1 MIMLIE
7 YINATFL
14 LDKAILFPVW
24 ISGSPHTHTRSQSN
38 KVFLLAF
45 SKGFNGLS
53 VATCKMIKQKMFGP
67 EVFMFHYANRLS
79 NFCHSN

>member
-24 ISGSPHTHTRSQSN
+24 ISGSPHTRSQSN

-53 VATCKMIKQKMFGP
+53 VTTCKMIKQKMFGP
-67 EVFMFHYANRLS
+67 EVFMFHDAYRLS